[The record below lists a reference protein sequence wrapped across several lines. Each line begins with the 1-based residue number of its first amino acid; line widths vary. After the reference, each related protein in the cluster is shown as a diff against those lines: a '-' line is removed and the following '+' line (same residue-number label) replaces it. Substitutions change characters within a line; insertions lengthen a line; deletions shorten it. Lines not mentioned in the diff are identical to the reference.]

1 MNGGPARRGLLWL
14 QRHRTVGPHAR
25 ALAQPAVA
33 PGSSTRTGSGPR
45 CARRLRLRAQ
55 APLGTHRRRATRTDS
70 RPARAGSGS
79 MRIGSGS
86 TDRPPARP
94 ARARPRGRPPRR
106 GGLGRWHRDA
116 CGCIR
121 DRASRA
127 RHRRAIHNHQPTPSA
142 SRQSSRNS
150 TSTTNVIAHR
160 TVPTATVRTP
170 STSTGRTAGG
180 PKPCRRRRGMV
191 MRLAVARRPLQGE
204 DQVRTDLAISTAY

>member
-1 MNGGPARRGLLWL
+1 MNGGPARRGPPLAAEARTVDSHTQLWL
-14 QRHRTVGPHAR
+14 NPQWLQAPRPAQLRAPLRAR
-25 ALAQPAVA
+25 AQA
-33 PGSSTRTGSGPR
+33 P
-45 CARRLRLRAQ
+45 RAQ
-55 APLGTHRRRATRTDS
+55 APLGTHRRRITRTDS

-86 TDRPPARP
+86 TDPASGSASTGSSSRS
-94 ARARPRGRPPRR
+94 ASSPRR
-106 GGLGRWHRDA
+106 LGRWHRDA

-127 RHRRAIHNHQPTPSA
+127 RHRRDKSTTTSPRPQ
-142 SRQSSRNS
+142 RRESSRNS

-191 MRLAVARRPLQGE
+191 MRLAVARRPLRGKTRFE
-204 DQVRTDLAISTAY
+204 RISPYRPAY